1 MAQPQLEALYRA
13 ASRPFRKAGL
23 HPWQFA
29 LWKLRLDPVFR
40 ALLQRGGFP
49 DCGLLLDVGCGQGV
63 LLALLV
69 AAREQYLNGGWPR
82 GWPAPPLNLEL
93 AGVER
98 RADRVRAARQAL
110 RDGVDIQCLDARDF
124 DFPPCSAITMV
135 DVLVYLPPEDQQ
147 RLLEKAAGAL
157 GSGGLLFLREPDAA
171 AGGFKHQMTRWSS
184 RLSAIGHGS
193 LWPELHCRS
202 ASEWSRA
209 LEALGFSV
217 SAEPM
222 SAGTPFANVLFFAR
236 RRA

>member
-1 MAQPQLEALYRA
+1 MDPQFRRLLHA
-13 ASRPFRKAGL
+13 ASHPFRRAGIY
-23 HPWQFA
+23 PWQFA
-29 LWKLRLDPVFR
+29 SWKLRLDPVFIT
-40 ALLQRGGFP
+40 LLRRGCLP
-49 DCGLLLDVGCGQGV
+49 DRGRLLDVGCGQGV

-82 GWPAPPLNLEL
+82 GWPAPPLKLEP

-171 AGGFKHQMTRWSS
+171 TGGFKHQMTRWSS

-222 SAGTPFANVLFFAR
+222 SEGTPFANALFTAR
-236 RRA
+236 KRA